1 MQIGMY
7 ELLCK
12 AQEMIARKYPAIL
25 TDKSKRGEIKNYIAQ
40 FLYDTGYTVVGYSMK
55 QVTDR
60 LFCEMAEY
68 SFLTA
73 YLNDPNIEEINI
85 NGWDDVALTYLDGHI
100 EKSDEQFFSPG
111 HAVDII
117 KRLLL
122 HSGVT
127 IDNAVPRAEGHLP
140 NNTRIT
146 VIKTPIVDE
155 DRGIAAS
162 IRMLH
167 PQRVDREN
175 LIRTESI
182 TDEMLSFLE
191 MCVCYG
197 VSYVVAGRTSSG
209 KTTLLNSLLGSLPD
223 YKRIY
228 TIENG
233 ARELS
238 LIKRDVSGRIK
249 NNVVHTLSRPS
260 DKKESNI
267 TQEDLVVTSLRFDPD
282 IIVSV
287 RCEIAKQALLL
298 KRAPQT
304 TPLYR
309 RFMAM
314 ADARHIK
321 ELRFLRKRKRRK
333 MTWASSWNKQ
343 RLLFP
348 SSYSFTSLPI
358 TPVRSWRSQS
368 ALFTITESL
377 SIGFSIVTG

>member
-1 MQIGMY
+1 MKTKKINNRTIIG
-7 ELLCK
+7 
-12 AQEMIARKYPAIL
+12 
-25 TDKSKRGEIKNYIAQ
+25 IAQ

-73 YLNDPNIEEINI
+73 YLNDPTIEEINI

-175 LIRTESI
+175 LIHTESI

-209 KTTLLNSLLGSLPD
+209 KTTLLNSLLGSVPD

-267 TQEDLVVTSLRFDPD
+267 TQEDLVAISF
-282 IIVSV
+282 VSV
-287 RCEIAKQALLL
+287 RCGTAKQALLL

-314 ADARHIK
+314 ADARRIK

-333 MTWASSWNKQ
+333 MT
-343 RLLFP
+343 
-348 SSYSFTSLPI
+348 
-358 TPVRSWRSQS
+358 
-368 ALFTITESL
+368 
-377 SIGFSIVTG
+377 